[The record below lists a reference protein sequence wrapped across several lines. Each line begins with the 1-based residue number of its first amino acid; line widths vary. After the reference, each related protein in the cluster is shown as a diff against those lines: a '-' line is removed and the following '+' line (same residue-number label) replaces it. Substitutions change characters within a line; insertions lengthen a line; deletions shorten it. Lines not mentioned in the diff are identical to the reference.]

1 MLTYMEGRIV
11 INKYSNVPL
20 YAQLKHLIIQKIESG
35 EFQGESKIPS
45 EQELCEQYD
54 ISRPTVRQAISELTN
69 NGYLYK
75 EKGKGTFVAK
85 SKSKVDIKNFTGFT
99 DSILDSQNPGQHD
112 ILSLRAV
119 KISDVPCL
127 ENVFGTTGHTVQ
139 HQEYA
144 EVIFVT
150 VDKNSILSLNTSYI
164 PLGLFPEIIEDIKAK
179 KPSYD
184 ILRGKYPLLPVK
196 TKSSLEVV
204 YTTQAE
210 AQYLQVQ
217 IGHALIKVDNL
228 LYSKSGQPVE
238 YVIAKYRADK
248 CQFIFENN
256 K

>member
-1 MLTYMEGRIV
+1 M

-20 YAQLKHLIIQKIESG
+20 YSQLKYLIINKIESG
-35 EFQGESKIPS
+35 VFPGESKIPS

-85 SKSKVDIKNFTGFT
+85 IKSKVDIKNFSGFT
-99 DSILDSQNPGQHD
+99 DSILDSQDPGQHD
-112 ILSLRAV
+112 ILSIRSI
-119 KISDVPCL
+119 KQNEVPCL
-127 ENVFGTTGHTVQ
+127 ENAFSIQGHTPQ
-139 HQEYA
+139 HEYA
-144 EVIFVT
+144 EIKFVT
-150 VDKNSILSLNTSYI
+150 VDKNSILSLNISYI

-204 YTTQAE
+204 YTDQSE

-217 IGHALIKVDNL
+217 TGHPLIKVENL

-238 YVIAKYRADK
+238 FIIAKYRADK
-248 CQFIFENN
+248 CLLVFENS